1 MSMNVPPPEPSSA
14 ATTVEVAA
22 EEAAFEELGEE
33 VDAGAAPIDMRAER
47 RQARRE
53 RWKLLLRRP
62 GFIVGVL
69 ILLVW
74 IVCAIGGDRITP
86 YPPLVP
92 EFQPFLRPNATNWM
106 GTDQLGRDV
115 LSRVMAGARDVLI
128 AAPIA
133 AVISVI
139 AGSLLG
145 LLMGYYRGW
154 VDEVFS
160 RLVEALLSIPVYRH
174 GHPHRHVARV
184 VAGSSSSARSPLLF
198 TPIVTRTVRA
208 AVIAEAQL
216 DYVVSAKLRGESG
229 LFVMTREILPNIT
242 GPIVVE
248 LTVRVGYA
256 VFTIATLSF
265 LGFGHPADRRR
276 TGACTSARRTRYIQ
290 SGYWWP
296 AIFPALAIASLV
308 IATNLV
314 ADSIEAVL
322 AA

>member
-1 MSMNVPPPEPSSA
+1 MNVPPPEPSSA
-14 ATTVEVAA
+14 AATVEVAA

-53 RWKLLLRRP
+53 RRKLLLGRP
-62 GFIVGVL
+62 GFLVGAL

-74 IVCAIGGDRITP
+74 IVCAIGGERITP
-86 YPPLVP
+86 YSPFDP
-92 EFQPFLRPNATNWM
+92 EFPPFRPPNTTNWF

-133 AVISVI
+133 AVISVV
-139 AGSLLG
+139 AGTLLG
-145 LLMGYYRGW
+145 LLMGYYRGGI
-154 VDEVFS
+154 DEILS
-160 RLVEALLSIPVYRH
+160 RLVEALLSIPVFVM
-174 GHPHRHVARV
+174 GILIVTSL
-184 VAGSSSSARSPLLF
+184 GSSRVILIGTVALLF

-208 AVIAEAQL
+208 AVLAEAQL

-229 LFVMTREILPNIT
+229 LFVMTREILPNVS
-242 GPIVVE
+242 GPIIVE

-265 LGFGHPADRRR
+265 LGFGLQRPSPDWGLQVAD
-276 TGACTSARRTRYIQ
+276 TYEFIQ

-308 IATNLV
+308 FATTLV

>member
-1 MSMNVPPPEPSSA
+1 MNAPPPEPSSA
-14 ATTVEVAA
+14 AATVEVAA

-33 VDAGAAPIDMRAER
+33 VDAGALPIDMRAER

-53 RWKLLLRRP
+53 RRKLLLRRP

-92 EFQPFLRPNATNWM
+92 EFQPFLPPNSTNWM

-133 AVISVI
+133 AVISVT
-139 AGSLLG
+139 AGTMLG
-145 LLMGYYRGW
+145 LVMGYYRGW
-154 VDEVFS
+154 IDETFS
-160 RLVEALLSIPVYRH
+160 RIVEALLSIPVYLMGILIVTSLGRSKIVVI
-174 GHPHRHVARV
+174 GTVA
-184 VAGSSSSARSPLLF
+184 LLF

-208 AVIAEAQL
+208 AVISEAQL

-229 LFVMTREILPNIT
+229 LFVMTREILPNIS

-248 LTVRVGYA
+248 LTVRLGYA
-256 VFTIATLSF
+256 VFTLATLTF
-265 LGFGHPADRRR
+265 LGFGLQPPSPDWGLQVFE
-276 TGACTSARRTRYIQ
+276 TYPFIQ

-296 AIFPALAIASLV
+296 AIFPALAIASVV